1 MLNTASN
8 ALLVT
13 RSRHTC
19 FHVLVINDWTWGS
32 LAGIVSHAKAPQIVE
47 ERGTLGYVAVKHDDI
62 VLGPGESCVEVLE
75 LFTQQHIRLICG
87 PGNSQSTLVCWLRL
101 NLQGAMA

>member
-1 MLNTASN
+1 M
-8 ALLVT
+8 
-13 RSRHTC
+13 
-19 FHVLVINDWTWGS
+19 IQP
-32 LAGIVSHAKAPQIVE
+32 AGVVSHAEAPQVVE
-47 ERGTLGYVAVKHDDI
+47 VAWLKLLVAVKHDDI